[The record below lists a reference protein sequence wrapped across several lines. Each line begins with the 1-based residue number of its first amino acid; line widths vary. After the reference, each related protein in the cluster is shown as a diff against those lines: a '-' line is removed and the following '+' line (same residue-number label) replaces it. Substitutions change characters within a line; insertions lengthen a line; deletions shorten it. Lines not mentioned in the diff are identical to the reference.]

1 MAKKPVRQVAKAGK
15 RPVAGNVRKD
25 GAVRTAADLRREQVA
40 AREAYQGP
48 SQLPGGNM
56 GNGDLVQTPNGPV
69 WVPHGAPM
77 PDNVFEMRA
86 GDTGRVSDLGQP
98 QTNPNTNLYQYRQ
111 NGMANPD
118 QTPDTP
124 APWDFPGTYDANPAQ
139 AQPVPGYNT
148 GGDPTG
154 SSPYSGNTV
163 QPGAPNMGAPPG
175 GTFDGSPNAAQP
187 LPGTPPAPGPAN
199 PFAGSP
205 NAAQPLAL
213 PQQPPQQSPGQLQG
227 LLAAYG
233 YTTGPNGELLPI
245 HLRQGNSP
253 FQNQPGQNQVPG
265 YQVPGFP

>member
-1 MAKKPVRQVAKAGK
+1 MAKKPVRIIQKSGK
-15 RPVAGNVRKD
+15 RPNANTVRKIE
-25 GAVRTAADLRREQVA
+25 GVRTAGDIRREMVA
-40 AREAYQGP
+40 AQNAYQG
-48 SQLPGGNM
+48 QDNLPGGIGN
-56 GNGDLVQTPNGPV
+56 NGDLVQTPNGPV
-69 WVPHGAPM
+69 WVPHGSAP
-77 PDNVFEMRA
+77 PANALEMRA
-86 GDTGRVSDLGQP
+86 GETGRVSDLGQP

-118 QTPDTP
+118 QTPDTL

-139 AQPVPGYNT
+139 PQPIPGYTT

-154 SSPYSGNTV
+154 SSPYSPNTV

-187 LPGTPPAPGPAN
+187 PPGTPPAPGPAN

-213 PQQPPQQSPGQLQG
+213 PQQPPQGGGQLQG

-253 FQNQPGQNQVPG
+253 FQNQPGQSQVPG
-265 YQVPGFP
+265 YQVPGYP